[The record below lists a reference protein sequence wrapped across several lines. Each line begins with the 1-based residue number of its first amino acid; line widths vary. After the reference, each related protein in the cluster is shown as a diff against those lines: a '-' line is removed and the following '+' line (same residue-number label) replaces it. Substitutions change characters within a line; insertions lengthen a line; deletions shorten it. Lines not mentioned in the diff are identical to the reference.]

1 MADKISI
8 FSQNCQGLANPQKR
22 RAVFRHVRL
31 KKYNIICLQDVHI
44 QRLQESYIKAEWGYN
59 IYFSCFN
66 NSSRG
71 VMILLNNNFE
81 HKVERVNSDV
91 NGNYIILDINIEGQ
105 KFTLVNLYGPNDDK
119 PKFYKEIRQKYN
131 AFQNDKIII
140 CGDWNLVINPDLDT
154 NNYLHINNPR
164 ARQEVLNMIDE
175 EDFVDIYRVLNGD
188 KREFTWSRRN
198 PVRKQA
204 RLDFFLINDDCFPYA
219 SEAKII
225 PGYRSDHSGIVFELA
240 LNTNERGRGYWK
252 FNNSLLKDQQYVSLV
267 KNTISDVKQTYQ
279 INNGENNIDNQEQE
293 FSINDQLF
301 LETLLLMIRG
311 TSIKYSSQRKKQRQE
326 EEAKLEKDIKLI
338 EEEVNANFLNLSED
352 VLDEL
357 ESKKSLL
364 NEIQKEKI
372 EGVLLRSRS
381 RYEDLGEKPSHYFF
395 NLEKRNF
402 TSKVIHKL
410 VNEEGKEVTETSD
423 VLKCQTNFY
432 KELYKEVEIDDS
444 KSIHSILGDNES
456 KLSDKESQELE
467 GEITYTELTSALRNM
482 NNNKS
487 PGLDGFT
494 VEFFKFFWVDIGQF
508 TLRSLNFGYRTGS
521 LSITQKQ
528 GIITCIPKPN
538 KPRINLKNWRPI
550 SLLNVTYKLA
560 SAVISNR
567 LKTVLDKV
575 IHENQKG
582 FIAGRFLGENVRLI
596 YDVLFESKKQNIPG
610 LLLSIDFEKAFDT
623 VSWKFISK
631 VLDYFNFGRS
641 IKTWISLFQNG
652 AESCILQN
660 GFMSDFFYL
669 KRGCRQGD
677 PISPNIFIFCAEILG
692 KMIRNNKDIKGI
704 HINNK
709 EFKLSQYADDTQLL
723 LDGSEISLKEALR
736 TLKQYYI
743 MSGLKIN
750 VDKTRAL
757 WIGSLSN
764 SEKTLCDE
772 YPLDWSQEPLK
783 ALGVVFSPLVFNIWD
798 LNSQEVLLKVKNILN
813 QWSRRKL
820 TLIGRI
826 TVIKSLALSKFV
838 HLFISLPAPPNELIK
853 ELEKMF
859 YKFLWNS
866 GPEGLKEE
874 L

>member
-1 MADKISI
+1 M
-8 FSQNCQGLANPQKR
+8 
-22 RAVFRHVRL
+22 
-31 KKYNIICLQDVHI
+31 
-44 QRLQESYIKAEWGYN
+44 
-59 IYFSCFN
+59 
-66 NSSRG
+66 
-71 VMILLNNNFE
+71 
-81 HKVERVNSDV
+81 
-91 NGNYIILDINIEGQ
+91 
-105 KFTLVNLYGPNDDK
+105 
-119 PKFYKEIRQKYN
+119 
-131 AFQNDKIII
+131 
-140 CGDWNLVINPDLDT
+140 
-154 NNYLHINNPR
+154 
-164 ARQEVLNMIDE
+164 
-175 EDFVDIYRVLNGD
+175 
-188 KREFTWSRRN
+188 
-198 PVRKQA
+198 
-204 RLDFFLINDDCFPYA
+204 
-219 SEAKII
+219 
-225 PGYRSDHSGIVFELA
+225 
-240 LNTNERGRGYWK
+240 
-252 FNNSLLKDQQYVSLV
+252 V

-311 TSIKYSSQRKKQRQE
+311 SIIKYSSQRKKQRQE

-423 VLKCQTNFY
+423 VLKCQTIFY

-596 YDVLFESKKQNIPG
+596 YDVLFESKKT
-610 LLLSIDFEKAFDT
+610 KYT
-623 VSWKFISK
+623 
-631 VLDYFNFGRS
+631 RS
-641 IKTWISLFQNG
+641 ATFHRL
-652 AESCILQN
+652 
-660 GFMSDFFYL
+660 
-669 KRGCRQGD
+669 
-677 PISPNIFIFCAEILG
+677 
-692 KMIRNNKDIKGI
+692 
-704 HINNK
+704 
-709 EFKLSQYADDTQLL
+709 
-723 LDGSEISLKEALR
+723 
-736 TLKQYYI
+736 
-743 MSGLKIN
+743 
-750 VDKTRAL
+750 
-757 WIGSLSN
+757 
-764 SEKTLCDE
+764 
-772 YPLDWSQEPLK
+772 
-783 ALGVVFSPLVFNIWD
+783 
-798 LNSQEVLLKVKNILN
+798 
-813 QWSRRKL
+813 
-820 TLIGRI
+820 
-826 TVIKSLALSKFV
+826 
-838 HLFISLPAPPNELIK
+838 
-853 ELEKMF
+853 
-859 YKFLWNS
+859 
-866 GPEGLKEE
+866 
-874 L
+874 